1 MISPLHLERPRRN
14 SNQTRSYATDAG
26 FHELFARE
34 MTDFFQ
40 LSLQLTADDNKA
52 KRCLT
57 LAMKDCFGMSRILK
71 GFARTWARRMVI
83 KHAIQ
88 LVLGITNEFDR
99 DAESEFHLQPSRYPI
114 EELRES
120 VAILAL
126 PNFDRLALVI
136 CVLERLSILDCALLL
151 RKFAERCERCD
162 RARHESNRLT
172 PDRNDTEMTTTS
184 RISTCKSGACS
195 MKRAS

>member
-1 MISPLHLERPRRN
+1 MISSLHLARHRRN
-14 SNQTRSYATDAG
+14 SNETRSYATAAG
-26 FHELFARE
+26 FQELFTRE

-40 LSLQLTADDNKA
+40 LSLQLTADANKA
-52 KRCLT
+52 ERCLT
-57 LAMKDCFGMSRILK
+57 LAMKDCFGMSTLLK

-88 LVLGITNEFDR
+88 LVLGINNEFAR

-151 RKFAERCERCD
+151 RKSPKEVNDAIM
-162 RARHESNRLT
+162 RATHLIAYVA
-172 PDRNDTEMTTTS
+172 DRNHTETTKTP
-184 RISTCKSGACS
+184 RTTPAVLEFVP
-195 MKRAS
+195 